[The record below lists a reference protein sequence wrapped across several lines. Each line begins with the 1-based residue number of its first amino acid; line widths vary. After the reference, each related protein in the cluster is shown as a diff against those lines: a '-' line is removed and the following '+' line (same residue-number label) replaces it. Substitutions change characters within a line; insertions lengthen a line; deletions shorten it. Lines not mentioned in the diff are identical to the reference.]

1 MKYDRRGYK
10 PRDRVLIIGEK
21 NLILLDA
28 KTYKVKHKIPFN
40 KIPNIVVTKEG
51 DNLMLI
57 RIPSELKKDKGDLIL
72 DIPQVIEC
80 CIWIITASNNKNII
94 EIMDSAS

>member
-28 KTYKVKHKIPFN
+28 KTYKVKHKIPLN

-57 RIPSELKKDKGDLIL
+57 RIPAELKKDKGDLIL
-72 DIPQVIEC
+72 DIPHVIEC
-80 CIWIITASNNKNII
+80 CIWIITATSNKNII